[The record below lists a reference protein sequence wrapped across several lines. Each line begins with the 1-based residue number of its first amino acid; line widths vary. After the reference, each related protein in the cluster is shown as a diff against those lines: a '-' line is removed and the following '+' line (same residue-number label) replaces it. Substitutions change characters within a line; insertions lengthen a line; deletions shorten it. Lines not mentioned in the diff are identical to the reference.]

1 MRGGWQIIKTLV
13 MNKLIINN
21 QSDLDDLDALRL
33 IELVVSE
40 GRISNNGK
48 QYCYATIAKVGGIE
62 YAVYTDLNKMSD
74 KFTIIR
80 YNGEN

>member
-1 MRGGWQIIKTLV
+1 

-21 QSDLDDLDALRL
+21 QSDLDDLDAWRL
-33 IELVVSE
+33 IELVV
-40 GRISNNGK
+40 GRISSNGE
-48 QYCYATIAKVGGIE
+48 QYCHVTIAKVGGVE
-62 YAVYTDLNKMSD
+62 YAAYTDLSKMSD

>member
-1 MRGGWQIIKTLV
+1 

-48 QYCYATIAKVGGIE
+48 QYCRATIAKVGGVE
-62 YAVYTDLNKMSD
+62 YAVYTHMNKMSD